1 MLLEF
6 VRRCNIHV
14 AKYTALELSL
24 IEVGLICDAY
34 ELLCCG
40 MPVNLGSIFEF
51 AIEHHIRL
59 TNELPI
65 NFKQALLRLGH
76 KVRQAGKQSDGYRLG
91 GLLVDGVWSHRCK
104 NVFYFFTI

>member
-1 MLLEF
+1 MGSLKDKNENFSASRPIDKHTLLEF

-24 IEVGLICDAY
+24 IEVGLDLICDAY

-59 TNELPI
+59 TNELPSLASAS
-65 NFKQALLRLGH
+65 QTGA
-76 KVRQAGKQSDGYRLG
+76 
-91 GLLVDGVWSHRCK
+91 
-104 NVFYFFTI
+104 